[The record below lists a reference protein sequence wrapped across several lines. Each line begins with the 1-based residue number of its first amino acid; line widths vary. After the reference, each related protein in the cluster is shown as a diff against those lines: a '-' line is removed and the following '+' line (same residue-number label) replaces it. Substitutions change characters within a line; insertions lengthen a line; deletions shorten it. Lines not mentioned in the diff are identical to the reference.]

1 MKTPAL
7 MTLLALT
14 LAPFMVQAKFIE
26 DIDPEVKKFDLDYLQ
41 YKEKVEK
48 DQMAQNYE
56 QHLQI
61 HALKRDLASVKT
73 NYNYKAE
80 YLENELEKTKSKL
93 IETSLAANK
102 KEEFYSKKYKTE
114 IDSLKN
120 ELILKNKIIAE
131 YQREIEK
138 FKSDKD
144 YKELAKQN
152 FELASQVRNF
162 DSKKQQDFTNPLK
175 SQDESAKRMPA
186 SVNP

>member
-1 MKTPAL
+1 MKRTVL
-7 MTLLALT
+7 MTLLALSLT
-14 LAPFMVQAKFIE
+14 PVMVQAKFIE
-26 DIDPEVKKFDLDYLQ
+26 DIDLEAKKFDMEYQQ
-41 YKEKVEK
+41 YKDKVDK
-48 DQMAQNYE
+48 DQMTKNYE

-73 NYNYKAE
+73 NYGEKAE
-80 YLENELEKTKSKL
+80 YLENELEKTKTKL
-93 IETSLAANK
+93 IETSLTSNK

-114 IDSLKN
+114 IDSLKS
-120 ELILKNKIIAE
+120 ELVLKNKVIAE

-138 FKSDKD
+138 LKSDKD

-162 DSKKQQDFTNPLK
+162 DAKNQQDFTNPLK
-175 SQDESAKRMPA
+175 APDENAKRMPA

>member
-1 MKTPAL
+1 MKKNTL
-7 MTLLALT
+7 ITLLALSF
-14 LAPFMVQAKFIE
+14 APLMVQAKFIE
-26 DIDPEVKKFDLDYLQ
+26 DIDPEARKFDLEYQQ
-41 YKEKVEK
+41 YKEQVEK
-48 DQMAQNYE
+48 NQMSKNYE

-73 NYNYKAE
+73 NYEYKSE
-80 YLENELEKTKSKL
+80 YLENELEKTKTKL
-93 IETSLAANK
+93 IETSLSANK
-102 KEEFYSKKYKTE
+102 KEEFYSKKFKTE
-114 IDSLKN
+114 IDSLRN
-120 ELILKNKIIAE
+120 ELVLKNKIIAE

-162 DSKKQQDFTNPLK
+162 DAKNQQDFVNPLK
-175 SQDESAKRMPA
+175 TQDEGSKRMPA